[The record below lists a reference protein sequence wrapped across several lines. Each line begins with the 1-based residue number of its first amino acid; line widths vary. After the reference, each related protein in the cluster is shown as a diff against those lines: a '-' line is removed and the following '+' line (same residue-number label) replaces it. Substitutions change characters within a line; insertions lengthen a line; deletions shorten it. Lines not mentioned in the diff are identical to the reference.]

1 MGKKYPK
8 MLLSKSYACKQSAY
22 NVAEPLASSFRS
34 PFTRRCKGFMQ
45 KIPEPK
51 LFVNPFIV
59 QIIFILVYVQTLCK
73 ALRVTKMPLECG
85 SKYVFVPG
93 YGYFK
98 PRKMGFTN
106 SIEHPHECAGCHA
119 LRVDSPAARLLLLV
133 CCTLGLKIFNFD
145 LLICIPF
152 KD

>member
-1 MGKKYPK
+1 MW
-8 MLLSKSYACKQSAY
+8 
-22 NVAEPLASSFRS
+22 
-34 PFTRRCKGFMQ
+34 
-45 KIPEPK
+45 II
-51 LFVNPFIV
+51 NPFIV

-73 ALRVTKMPLECG
+73 ALRVTKMPLECC

-119 LRVDSPAARLLLLV
+119 PRVDSPAARLLLLV
-133 CCTLGLKIFNFD
+133 CCTLGLHLS
-145 LLICIPF
+145 LLLGSRLA
-152 KD
+152 DVLLLLGLLGGLARGLGLLLLLVV